1 MTFCRSYLNCCFNML
16 IDWCKGSFI
25 NEAYPYR
32 LRWLAL
38 LVVVDDFY
46 DITILSYL
54 FLNAILFTNNY
65 SYFILKNLFT
75 SFLTYYIL
83 NLIKKSILTSL
94 SSNLFFTF
102 RTLPLF
108 FIFRLL
114 HYPTYFPFIFLLF
127 MFILQFLYKKF
138 LTYINF
144 CYPFQ

>member
-1 MTFCRSYLNCCFNML
+1 ML

-32 LRWLAL
+32 LGWLAL

-75 SFLTYYIL
+75 SFFNIL
-83 NLIKKSILTSL
+83 HLKFNKKIYL
-94 SSNLFFTF
+94 
-102 RTLPLF
+102 
-108 FIFRLL
+108 
-114 HYPTYFPFIFLLF
+114 
-127 MFILQFLYKKF
+127 
-138 LTYINF
+138 
-144 CYPFQ
+144 